1 LLLNKKK
8 TSKANQKRNLIA
20 YSHHDSIIAENFRG
34 IRTNIGFLKGKEKK
48 SIFLITSPKTGEGKS
63 TVAANLAVSMAQQ
76 KEKVLLIDAN
86 LRDPMQQFIFRT
98 PNSEGLTE
106 VLLGKTGFSDAVYQT
121 EIGRL
126 DILPSGAL
134 PNNPTELIGSDLMG
148 EFLLDRLQEY
158 DVILL
163 DSPGVLEVSDAKIL
177 AGKCDGVILVVGEG
191 KTEVNKVIESKRDLE
206 FVKANIM
213 GVIVN
218 ELK

>member
-8 TSKANQKRNLIA
+8 PSKSNQKRNLIA
-20 YSHHDSIIAENFRG
+20 FSHPDSIIAENFRG
-34 IRTNIGFLKGKEKK
+34 VRTNIRFLKGKVRN
-48 SIFLITSPKTGEGKS
+48 STLLITSPNSGDGKS
-63 TVAANLAVSMAQQ
+63 TVVANLAVSMAQQ

-86 LRDPMQQFIFRT
+86 LRDPLQHFIFRT
-98 PNSEGLTE
+98 QNSEGLTE
-106 VLLGKTGFSDAVYQT
+106 VLTGKTSFVDAVYRT
-121 EIGRL
+121 EIGQL
-126 DILPSGAL
+126 DILASGSL
-134 PNNPTELIGSDLMG
+134 PHNPTELIGTERMSD
-148 EFLLDRLQEY
+148 FLNERMQEY

-191 KTEVNKVIESKRDLE
+191 KTEVNKVIESKKDLE
-206 FVKANIM
+206 FAKANLM